1 MKYGVY
7 LLDLCGASLQETF
20 KKKKKAKKFI
30 KKSEEELEKGTF
42 AVSFEIRKMKKG
54 EI

>member
-30 KKSEEELEKGTF
+30 NKSEKEIVKGSF
-42 AVSFEIRKMKKG
+42 AVSFEIRKIKK
-54 EI
+54 